1 MKLHRSLAVFGS
13 CIVLAGCTSESP
25 GPEADTSTAGSTSS
39 TSNTANKDPELQEAR
54 TVNSS
59 RHVAEQ
65 FEGHPVVLD
74 DPHGFAATELF
85 FESSEILILSDG
97 DMHSQLRAA
106 SVAAVA
112 HAPMVIYDSD
122 HHNQV
127 IQEIERLGAHTIF
140 AVGYVPVLNYTED
153 LVIVRDPGGLEAL
166 EQATSLKFTE
176 HVVESPDDAAVAVA
190 DLNASEPTW
199 LRAGFPGEQKVPE
212 NAESGTVP
220 LQSRL
225 DAEMAPQVI
234 ALDSA
239 SVPAIATARAYGA
252 AVTVVPDPDPRAARE
267 TLLATAGLADKP
279 LVALGRDF
287 GTGEDLADRI
297 AEAEAGALN

>member
-1 MKLHRSLAVFGS
+1 M
-13 CIVLAGCTSESP
+13 
-25 GPEADTSTAGSTSS
+25 
-39 TSNTANKDPELQEAR
+39 
-54 TVNSS
+54 
-59 RHVAEQ
+59 
-65 FEGHPVVLD
+65 
-74 DPHGFAATELF
+74 
-85 FESSEILILSDG
+85 
-97 DMHSQLRAA
+97 
-106 SVAAVA
+106 
-112 HAPMVIYDSD
+112 
-122 HHNQV
+122 
-127 IQEIERLGAHTIF
+127 
-140 AVGYVPVLNYTED
+140 
-153 LVIVRDPGGLEAL
+153 
-166 EQATSLKFTE
+166 
-176 HVVESPDDAAVAVA
+176 A